1 MLAVG
6 SPRLQADELADRR
19 YGLSDLL
26 DELAGSTD
34 PGETFVICWN
44 VIVESAELA
53 FLLAGSWLGTGKWFL
68 RELRAADPVLAD
80 WLIEARDDHGAGP
93 GRRRRARPC
102 RRPPVGWVS
111 QSSRPDQLTA
121 P

>member
-1 MLAVG
+1 MGSGSGFRSRSAILKPPTTTVREQALAVLAVG

-80 WLIEARDDHGAGP
+80 
-93 GRRRRARPC
+93 RADRGQ
-102 RRPPVGWVS
+102 R
-111 QSSRPDQLTA
+111 
-121 P
+121 